1 MLGLRSCGALNP
13 LSSCGGEQL
22 EKSSDASRIG
32 NREVEIATMTLPAVD
47 SAGEVFKDSTQN
59 KLTIL
64 ISRLM
69 ENDDSEALRREYS
82 SELVEE
88 AISVLENRI

>member
-1 MLGLRSCGALNP
+1 MMPQGLVK
-13 LSSCGGEQL
+13 
-22 EKSSDASRIG
+22 EKF
-32 NREVEIATMTLPAVD
+32 EIDLVNSPAVD
-47 SAGEVFKDSTQN
+47 SAGEVFTDSTKN

-69 ENDDSEALRREYS
+69 EGDGSEALRREYS

>member
-1 MLGLRSCGALNP
+1 MLDLRSYGALNP
-13 LSSCGGEQL
+13 LPSYSGGQL
-22 EKSSDASRIG
+22 ENSDNASRIG
-32 NREVEIATMTLPAVD
+32 KREVEIDIVNSPAID
-47 SAGEVFKDSTQN
+47 SAGEVFTDSAKN

-69 ENDDSEALRREYS
+69 EGDNPEALRREYS
-82 SELVEE
+82 SELVED